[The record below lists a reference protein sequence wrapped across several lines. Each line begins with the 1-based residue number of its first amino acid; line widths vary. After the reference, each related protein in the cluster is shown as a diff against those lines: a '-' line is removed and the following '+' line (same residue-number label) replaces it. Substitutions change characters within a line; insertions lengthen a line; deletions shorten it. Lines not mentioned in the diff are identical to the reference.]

1 MQLHIIQIKLIFA
14 VYIRY
19 LIACAQTKV
28 YRLNDFKLEELG
40 FFFFFSKQLNLDVS
54 RLRISDHLEAITST
68 IKKQVLP
75 CKVLNSPRTELSN
88 ISVAINNNHLYRQ
101 FCSHS
106 SNLLVLNLEPKSFS
120 QIHLW
125 KNC

>member
-14 VYIRY
+14 VYIRS

-28 YRLNDFKLEELG
+28 YRLNDFKLQELD
-40 FFFFFSKQLNLDVS
+40 FFFFSKQLNLDVS

-75 CKVLNSPRTELSN
+75 CKVLNGPRTELSN

-106 SNLLVLNLEPKSFS
+106 SNLLMS
-120 QIHLW
+120 
-125 KNC
+125 